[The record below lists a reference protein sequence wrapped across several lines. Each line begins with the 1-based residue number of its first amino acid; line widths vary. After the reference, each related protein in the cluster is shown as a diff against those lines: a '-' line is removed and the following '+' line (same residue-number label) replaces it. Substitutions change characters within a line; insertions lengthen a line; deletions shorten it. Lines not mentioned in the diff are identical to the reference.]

1 MKFFKR
7 IIGLLLFFTC
17 MGYPAEAKVIHQDM
31 CQMSTAY
38 EDQMHKI
45 ADFEKGAFKGRFA
58 LMDGQCSGHTSYMA
72 IVTYSHG
79 GVKTTFLNDER
90 IQKMKHVQVGEVL
103 ANQKGGVYLK
113 IILSQWY
120 GLDGQGKVV
129 ASAED
134 KKAVGNTDI
143 SLYVEGVRTI
153 YGSLVKNKPDG
164 MHGSMDEMKLEAKE
178 WSLPGFKI
186 VVDEEWTDYVRPDVN
201 FVMSEGGDA

>member
-7 IIGLLLFFTC
+7 IMGLLLFFTC
-17 MGYPAEAKVIHQDM
+17 MGSPAEAKVIHQDM

-45 ADFEKGAFKGRFA
+45 ADFDKVAFKGRFA
-58 LMDGQCSGHTSYMA
+58 LMNGQCSGHTSYMA
-72 IVTYSHG
+72 IVTYYHG
-79 GVKTTFLNDER
+79 GVKT
-90 IQKMKHVQVGEVL
+90 KHVQVGEVL

-143 SLYVEGVRTI
+143 SLYVESVRTI

-186 VVDEEWTDYVRPDVN
+186 VVDEEWADYVRPDVN
-201 FVMSEGGDA
+201 CVMSERGDA